1 MGMNNHFLFIILLS
15 RFILI
20 LLCTCFSPPGFL
32 FGFDSNL
39 IKLVLQYQLLV
50 YNRRSKNTEWLH
62 HQKARVL
69 WQKGQIQLTK
79 GLLKGFSSI
88 AKKGNI
94 GIKTYLKNTYWI
106 TGNFSN
112 EFIVAKG
119 NTEENVN
126 SVPLYF

>member
-1 MGMNNHFLFIILLS
+1 MGIYNHFLFIILLS

-20 LLCTCFSPPGFL
+20 LLCTCTSVLGSGFL
-32 FGFDSNL
+32 FGFDSDL
-39 IKLVLQYQLLV
+39 IKLVPQYQLLV
-50 YNRRSKNTEWLH
+50 YNRRSKTTEWLH

-94 GIKTYLKNTYWI
+94 GIKTYLKNT
-106 TGNFSN
+106 F
-112 EFIVAKG
+112 
-119 NTEENVN
+119 
-126 SVPLYF
+126 